1 MNDHVLDLLGAY
13 LDGELNN
20 TRKQKVEAHLK
31 QCSLCLSEY
40 EGLCRTSQL
49 VREASAPVFTP
60 VEKFAS
66 QVVLQLPRIQGAAN
80 SGKRGLQ
87 VWWLVPFILLGAW
100 FFIQTVFR
108 LSQVISLLDQNSIFR
123 VGVIEGGGVGMPFW
137 LGALTSLLEPLFDGN
152 QVSSLM
158 FIHELTTIGR
168 EALGGFF
175 WQSAIAILYL
185 AWLAVWWFRSYRHP
199 GTTNQSRFDD

>member
-13 LDGELNN
+13 LDDELNN
-20 TRKQKVEAHLK
+20 TRKQRVEAHLK

-40 EGLCRTSQL
+40 EGLCRTSQI
-49 VREASAPVFTP
+49 VREALAPAFTP
-60 VEKFAS
+60 VERFAS
-66 QVVLQLPRIQGAAN
+66 QVALQLPRQQVAAN
-80 SGKRGLQ
+80 PGKRGFR
-87 VWWLVPFILLGAW
+87 VWWLVPFILLVAW

-108 LSQVISLLDQNSIFR
+108 LSQVISLLDQNSILK
-123 VGVIEGGGVGMPFW
+123 VGLIDGSGEGIPFW
-137 LGALTSLLEPLFDGN
+137 LGALTSLLEPLLDGN

-185 AWLAVWWFRSYRHP
+185 AWLAVWWFRSFQHP
-199 GTTNQSRFDD
+199 DTTNQP